1 MGAASN
7 DGRGRWLLGAVA
19 GMLLLG
25 GASCATSGGGV
36 AGADRAAALRDV
48 EIEESAE
55 ATVVHLRGVGNP
67 LYTVV
72 PEDGGSRLVM
82 RLAGTRSE
90 GLPDGIAPMTG
101 LVEEV
106 EIASDAGADGEP
118 ATRISLHLDQA
129 VGHEVV
135 AEGGDLALRIWPRPD
150 EHAAVAEPL
159 EEQGATAL
167 AEMEPEEAFAGGAR
181 EAGAKSSTAEPG
193 EAAPGSSEGPA
204 ATALVGVE
212 ATAAG
217 VRLRADGRLAERESF
232 ALEDPARLVI
242 DLPGIEAQ
250 NVPSQIAV
258 DQGRIARVRVG
269 RHADKIRVVLDG
281 AAEVA
286 SLSDWE
292 VTTAD
297 DGLKIAP
304 APTAASAAA
313 AEPDAGGPSPAS
325 SHEGGTG
332 MASEHSEA
340 VTSASA
346 EASGTEGS
354 GAEEAVEAERAQEGL
369 ESPEAA
375 DAAPSTESVGDAGL
389 AVSGLSLQAG
399 NGVRIAT
406 TGEASYQLY
415 QPDAETVVVSLPDA
429 ALSPGADS
437 RIVAEPGGPIS
448 LVMAFE
454 QPGTET
460 PEVRVVINRAAGAEP
475 KVRREGGDVVVTF
488 PQDRGIARTPPAL
501 DDEAGAASATGEGPS
516 TASSKALAQA
526 TQPAPASL
534 PAAPAP
540 EEQGIDVLEEG
551 GLLQGKEYVGRR
563 ISLDFK
569 DVEIDDVLRLIAE
582 VSDLNIIA
590 GDNVSGTVTIRL
602 VDVPWDQALDVIL
615 MTKGLGFT
623 KVGNVLRIAPKN
635 LIQQE
640 EEARLQERRAKE
652 KLEDLIVKFQPVN
665 YAAVN
670 DVAKMVQRLLSARGT
685 VDTDPRTNT
694 VILKDIPSVVD
705 ESVALIKA
713 IDTPTPQVLI
723 EAKIVEANLDFSRE
737 LGLVWGFGIQQFN
750 DGFNESSGIDES
762 RGSDGFRFRPNPRLI
777 DPVDSGNSGD
787 LNNFVIQNPV
797 DNANALVNLGA
808 FLLDEQFNLE
818 AQLQAAESTGE
829 GKVVSS
835 PRVVTLDNR
844 EAEIQQGVAIP
855 FQTFENGD
863 AQLQFVDAVL
873 ELKVTPHI
881 TADRSIIMDLEVSRN
896 APDFGVATNA
906 GTPGISKNETETET
920 LVRDGQTLVI
930 GGIYTIEKGTTS
942 TRVPY
947 LHSIPGLGNLFKNR
961 TVRDQRQELLIFVT
975 PRIVEL
981 PELGS

>member
-7 DGRGRWLLGAVA
+7 DGRGRWLLGALA
-19 GMLLLG
+19 GMLLIG
-25 GASCATSGGGV
+25 GAACATSGSGV
-36 AGADRAAALRDV
+36 AGADRAAVLRDV
-48 EIEESAE
+48 EIEERGE
-55 ATVVHLRGVGNP
+55 VTWVHLRGVGNP

-72 PEDGGSRLVM
+72 PEDGGSRLLM
-82 RLAGTRSE
+82 RLGHTRSE
-90 GLPDGIAPMTG
+90 GVPDGIAPMSG
-101 LVEEV
+101 LVGEV
-106 EIASDAGADGEP
+106 KIAPEREATGEP
-118 ATRISLHLDQA
+118 YTQIVLHLNEA
-129 VGHEVV
+129 VEHEVV
-135 AEGGDLALRIWPRPD
+135 GEGEDLAVRIQPRQSAD
-150 EHAAVAEPL
+150 LAAAGEV
-159 EEQGATAL
+159 EESPSRTL
-167 AEMEPEEAFAGGAR
+167 AEMEPEEAFASAKRDAR
-181 EAGAKSSTAEPG
+181 SGVPAARPEEPAEGSEAGEP
-193 EAAPGSSEGPA
+193 AAPA
-204 ATALVGVE
+204 ATTLVGVE
-212 ATAAG
+212 ASAEG
-217 VRLRADGRLAERESF
+217 VRLVADGPLAQRESF
-232 ALEDPARLVI
+232 ALEDPPRLVI
-242 DLPGIEAQ
+242 DLPGIEMQ
-250 NVPSQIAV
+250 NVSSRIPV
-258 DQGRIARVRVG
+258 DQGQIAQVRVG
-269 RHADKIRVVLDG
+269 RHAEKIRVVLDG
-281 AAEVA
+281 ASEGA

-292 VTTAD
+292 VATAD
-297 DGLKIAP
+297 DGLRIAP
-304 APTAASAAA
+304 AAAGAPAEAAEADVDPSMAAA
-313 AEPDAGGPSPAS
+313 ADAREADA
-325 SHEGGTG
+325 
-332 MASEHSEA
+332 ASEG
-340 VTSASA
+340 A
-346 EASGTEGS
+346 EAETQAPA
-354 GAEEAVEAERAQEGL
+354 GAEEPQSAASEEAVETEEAQ
-369 ESPEAA
+369 ATA
-375 DAAPSTESVGDAGL
+375 DATAPMESLGDAGL
-389 AVSGLSLQAG
+389 TVSGLALQTDDG
-399 NGVRIAT
+399 INGVRIST

-429 ALSPGADS
+429 ALSPEADS
-437 RIVAEPGGPIS
+437 RIVAEPGGPVS

-454 QPGTET
+454 QPGTES
-460 PEVRVVINRAAGAEP
+460 PEVRVVINRAPGAEP
-475 KVRREGGDVVVTF
+475 TVRREGGDVVVRF
-488 PQDRGIARTPPAL
+488 PTGTGIARTPPAL
-501 DDEAGAASATGEGPS
+501 EAEPGDAGAMGEAPS
-516 TASSKALAQA
+516 TASTKALAQA
-526 TQPAPASL
+526 TQPEPASL

-551 GLLQGKEYVGRR
+551 GLLQGKDYAGRR

-737 LGLVWGFGIQQFN
+737 LGLVWGFGIQQFE
-750 DGFNESSGIDES
+750 DGFAENQIDQS
-762 RGSDGFRFRPNPRLI
+762 RGSDGFRFRPDARLI
-777 DPVDSGNSGD
+777 DPVDSGGGGD

-797 DNANALVNLGA
+797 ENANALVNLGA

-829 GKVVSS
+829 GKVISS

-844 EAEIQQGVAIP
+844 EANIEQGVAIP

-873 ELKVTPHI
+873 ELQVTPHI

-896 APDFGVATNA
+896 APDFGVATNS

>member
-7 DGRGRWLLGAVA
+7 DRRGRWLLGVFA
-19 GMLLLG
+19 GLLLVG
-25 GASCATSGGGV
+25 GASCATSGGEV
-36 AGADRAAALRDV
+36 AGADRVAVLRDV
-48 EIEESAE
+48 EVEQRGED
-55 ATVVHLRGVGNP
+55 TVVHLRGVGKP

-72 PEDGGSRLVM
+72 PEDEGSRLVM
-82 RLAGTRSE
+82 SLGDTRSD
-90 GLPDGIAPMTG
+90 GLPDGIAPVTG
-101 LVEEV
+101 LVDEV
-106 EIASDAGADGEP
+106 EIVSDVGTTGEP
-118 ATRISLHLDQA
+118 YTRLALHLGEA
-129 VGHEVV
+129 VDHEVLD
-135 AEGGDLALRIWPRPD
+135 EGEDLAVRIWPRRG
-150 EHAAVAEPL
+150 L
-159 EEQGATAL
+159 EQADTEEGWEARSTPL
-167 AEMEPEEAFAGGAR
+167 AEMEPEEAFVGEDR
-181 EAGAKSSTAEPG
+181 DPSTG
-193 EAAPGSSEGPA
+193 GPA
-204 ATALVGVE
+204 AEPEETAGRSGAGSPEVPMATTLVGVE
-212 ATAAG
+212 ASADG
-217 VRLRADGRLAERESF
+217 VRLVADGRLAERESF
-232 ALEDPARLVI
+232 ALEDPPRLVI
-242 DLPGIEAQ
+242 DLPGVEVGS
-250 NVPSQIAV
+250 VPNQVAV
-258 DQGRIARVRVG
+258 EDGRIARVRVG
-269 RHADKIRVVLDG
+269 RHADKVRVVLDG
-281 AAEVA
+281 TSDAT
-286 SLSDWE
+286 SLADWE
-292 VTTAD
+292 LETAD
-297 DGLKIAP
+297 DGLRVAP
-304 APTAASAAA
+304 ATAGTPPVVVAEADADESIAAA
-313 AEPDAGGPSPAS
+313 AEGLDSEETSDGSGLETQASEEAGEAQSAATEETKETRDAG
-325 SHEGGTG
+325 
-332 MASEHSEA
+332 
-340 VTSASA
+340 
-346 EASGTEGS
+346 
-354 GAEEAVEAERAQEGL
+354 
-369 ESPEAA
+369 
-375 DAAPSTESVGDAGL
+375 DAAAAGESLGDAGL
-389 AVSGLSLQAG
+389 TVSGLSLRTG
-399 NGVRIAT
+399 DGVDGVRIST

-415 QPDAETVVVSLPDA
+415 KPDSETVVVSLPDA
-429 ALSPGADS
+429 VLSSEADS

-454 QPGTET
+454 QPGTEA

-475 KVRREGGDVVVTF
+475 KVRREGSDVVVSF
-488 PQDRGIARTPPAL
+488 PEGTGIARTPPAL
-501 DDEAGAASATGEGPS
+501 NEEPDGSASAETPS
-516 TASSKALAQA
+516 TASAKALAQA
-526 TQPAPASL
+526 TRPGPASL
-534 PAAPAP
+534 PAAPSP
-540 EEQGIDVLEEG
+540 EEQGIEVLQEG
-551 GLLQGKEYVGRR
+551 GLLEGKEYAGRR

-615 MTKGLGFT
+615 MTKGLGFR

-640 EEARLQERRAKE
+640 EESRLQERRAKE

-665 YAAVN
+665 YASVN

-737 LGLVWGFGIQQFN
+737 LGMVWGFGIQQFN
-750 DGFNESSGIDES
+750 DGFDTGSGIDQS
-762 RGSDGFRFRPNPRLI
+762 RGSESFRFRPDAGLV
-777 DPVDSGNSGD
+777 DPSGPAGD
-787 LNNFVIQNPV
+787 LNNFVIQNPISQAS
-797 DNANALVNLGA
+797 DANALVNLGA

-818 AQLQAAESTGE
+818 AQLQAAEATGE

-873 ELKVTPHI
+873 ELKVKPHI
-881 TADRSIIMDLEVSRN
+881 TADRSIIMELEVSRN
-896 APDFGVATNA
+896 APDDSVATNT

-930 GGIYTIEKGTTS
+930 GGIYTIQKSDREN
-942 TRVPY
+942 RVPY
-947 LHSIPGLGNLFKNR
+947 LHSIPGLGNLFKSR
-961 TVRDQRQELLIFVT
+961 SVRDIRQELLIFVT